1 MLCFATISDYN
12 ARASEPVDLESA
24 DEVQL
29 VQSKLADASAKI
41 AAELANSGINV
52 HEYLRSEIYRRIL
65 CSVTCAMVDRAMMTV
80 LPGLKSRQQTAGPY
94 SFTDSFANPTGDLYL
109 LASERKTLGIGGA
122 RIMSVPFKRHRKRR
136 PPNHCHRKD
145 RREPPCEDGG

>member
-12 ARASEPVDLESA
+12 ARASEPVDLES

-29 VQSKLADASAKI
+29 VQAKLEDASAKI
-41 AAELANSGINV
+41 AVELANSGINV

-65 CSVTCAMVDRAMMTV
+65 CSITCAMVDRAMMTV

-109 LASERKTLGIGGA
+109 LASERKSLGIGGA
-122 RIMSVPFKRHRKRR
+122 RIMSVPFKRHRPKR
-136 PPNHCHRKD
+136 PPRPRK
-145 RREPPCEDGG
+145 RKENPPCADGD